1 MRQRVIKFE
10 ERAPSRYPKIEPTL
24 KEQAILDKY
33 LPKKYRPKG
42 QKDPLSDWKS
52 AWLITI
58 NTNQNNPNLIEPL
71 RIVWQYIVDHIE
83 FFCWGRGFI
92 TGKPLETNRVIE
104 LGSKF
109 HRLHLHTKLEITTKG
124 FANLDYVKIQNFIN
138 MQLRQIPSFKGV
150 YFNAKLI
157 KNYNQAMLIKEYLEK
172 GPYQE
177 ESKQH
182 GFKII

>member
-1 MRQRVIKFE
+1 MSQRLIKFE
-10 ERAPSRYPKIEPTL
+10 ERAPGKKPKPQLSLYE
-24 KEQAILDKY
+24 ESILEKY
-33 LPKKYRPKG
+33 GPKPYKPKG

-52 AWLITI
+52 AWLVTI
-58 NTNQNNPNLIEPL
+58 NTNQNNPGLIEPL
-71 RIVWQYIVDHIE
+71 RIVWQYIIDHIE

-92 TGKPLETNRVIE
+92 VGKPLETNRVIE

-138 MQLRQIPSFKGV
+138 RQLMQIPSFKGV

-177 ESKQH
+177 ESKYH
-182 GFKII
+182 EFEII